1 MGCFTQFTSI
11 SSLKKMFFLAA
22 QFFFCKMFEHLN

>member
-1 MGCFTQFTSI
+1 MANGIDTAAKPQMT
-11 SSLKKMFFLAA
+11 KAA